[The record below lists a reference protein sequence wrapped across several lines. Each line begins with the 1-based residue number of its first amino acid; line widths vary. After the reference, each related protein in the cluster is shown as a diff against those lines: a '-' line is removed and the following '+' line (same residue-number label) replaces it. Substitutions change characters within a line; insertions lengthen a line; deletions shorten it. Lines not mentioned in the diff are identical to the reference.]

1 VVRKLTG
8 ILVANFDSKREEMKT
23 FATLALSLFLV
34 SGMAFADSPKD
45 ADPSP
50 AKSAPPGK
58 SKPAAKKAEKT
69 DASFAAEL
77 EELRQT
83 LQSQQEQLQ
92 MLKEELGKRDRQIDE
107 AREAAAA
114 ANARAAEA
122 SSRSFEAVEASS
134 AVKATTESIS
144 STVGDLKASNESLT
158 STVTTVAK
166 DQAEAKKASED
177 GPASI
182 KYKGIT
188 LTPGGFLAAETV
200 FRNRADVADVNT
212 ALTGIPFNGSDLSK
226 TTEFNFSGRQ
236 SRATLLA
243 EGKLASWTL
252 QGYYEA
258 DFLGAGVTSN
268 NRQSNSYVFRQRQ
281 VFARAKSESGWG
293 ITGGQMWSLVTET
306 KKLLDNRTEALPM
319 TIDAQ
324 YTVGFSWARQYGLR
338 FTKDFGSKF
347 AAGFSIESPQT
358 TIGGRGFPANFFT
371 NSVGAGGGLYNFIDT
386 AGYTV
391 NQTPDF
397 ILKVAAEPGFGH
409 YEFYGII
416 STFRERNYPCA
427 TTAAAAVCLG
437 KTGPSANGAF
447 NDTRTGGGIGAN
459 ARVSLFNKKVDAGLH
474 FLGGDG
480 VGRYST
486 AQLAD
491 VTARADGTLAPIRGG
506 SALGTLEFHFKKDD
520 IYLNGGTEYAF
531 RTAYLNSTG
540 KVGIGYGSPLFNNTG
555 CNVEALGAAGN
566 GTAGSVPSGTLSP
579 ANAGACAGD
588 IRSITEGTIGFW
600 HRFYNGPKG
609 RLQFGMQ
616 YSYVLKN
623 TWSGNNA
630 GATYGQA
637 PNAHD
642 NMLFTSFRYYIP

>member
-1 VVRKLTG
+1 
-8 ILVANFDSKREEMKT
+8 MKT

-34 SGMAFADSPKD
+34 SGTEFADSPKD

-50 AKSAPPGK
+50 AKSAAPAK
-58 SKPAAKKAEKT
+58 SKPAAKKTEKT

-122 SSRSFEAVEASS
+122 SSRSFEAVTASS
-134 AVKATTESIS
+134 VVKATTDSMS

-188 LTPGGFLAAETV
+188 ITPGGFLAAETV
-200 FRNRADVADVNT
+200 YRNRATGSDINT

-226 TTEFNFSGRQ
+226 VGEFNFTGRQ
-236 SRATLLA
+236 SRITMLA
-243 EGKLASWTL
+243 EGKLASATL

-258 DFLGAGVTSN
+258 DFLGTGVTSN
-268 NRQSNSYVFRQRQ
+268 NRQSNSYVLRQRQ
-281 VFARAKSESGWG
+281 VFARAHLESGW
-293 ITGGQMWSLVTET
+293 TFAGGQMWSLVTET
-306 KKLLDNRTEALPM
+306 KKLLDNRSEALPM
-319 TIDAQ
+319 TIDPQ
-324 YTVGFSWARQYGLR
+324 YTVGFSWARQYGFR
-338 FTKDFGSKF
+338 VTKDFGSKF
-347 AAGFSIESPQT
+347 AVGFSVEAPQT
-358 TIGGRGFPANFFT
+358 TFGGRGFPANFFI
-371 NSVGAGGGLYNFIDT
+371 NSQGAGGGLYNFVDT
-386 AGYTV
+386 SGYTV
-391 NQTPDF
+391 NKSPDF
-397 ILKVAAEPGFGH
+397 VIKLAADPGFGH
-409 YEFYGII
+409 YEVFGII

-427 TTAAAAVCLG
+427 TTAATATCLG
-437 KTGPSANGAF
+437 TVGPNANGAF
-447 NDTRTGGGIGAN
+447 NDSRTGGGIGAN
-459 ARVSLFNKKVDAGLH
+459 ARVSLLNKKLDAGIH
-474 FLGGDG
+474 FVGGDG
-480 VGRYST
+480 VGRYGT

-491 VTARADGTLAPIRGG
+491 VTARPDGTLAPIRGG
-506 SALGTLEFHFKKDD
+506 QVLATLEAHPNKKDD
-520 IYLNGGTEYAF
+520 LYFNFGSEYAF
-531 RTAYLNSTG
+531 RTAYTNAAGTA
-540 KVGIGYGSPLFNNTG
+540 GIGYGSPLFNNTG
-555 CNVEALGAAGN
+555 CNKEVVPAAG
-566 GTAGSVPSGTLSP
+566 TTLVPGGTLSP

-588 IRSITEGTIGFW
+588 IRNIMEGTFGFW

-609 RLQFGMQ
+609 RLQFGLQ
-616 YSYVLKN
+616 YSYLIKN
-623 TWSGNNA
+623 TWSGNNGGLLA
-630 GATYGQA
+630 GGQA

-642 NMLFTSFRYYIP
+642 NMVYTSFRYYIP